1 MRRRSSRLL
10 ALLLSLA
17 MVFSLFPIGALAV
30 EGEEETPAE
39 DISAE
44 ETPVEETPAEEMPVE
59 EMPVEEMP
67 VEEMPVEEVPAE
79 ETPAEPTNT
88 VQSSVEFSGSCGES
102 LRWELTND
110 GVLTVSGTGP
120 MNDSEERASPWY
132 DCRYDIYSVILSPGM
147 TTIGNYAF
155 EECDSITSINIP
167 DTVIS
172 IGSHAFKDCNKLAS
186 VAIPGSVTSIG
197 EAAFTYCGLT
207 SVTVPGSVTAIPANA
222 FNSCDL
228 ESVTIPGSVTS
239 IGENAFNC
247 CYALESVTIPGSVK
261 SVGSEAFGWCFGLQS
276 VTFLGDMPEIASDG
290 FLGVTAEVHYPVGNA
305 TYTAA
310 NTPGYGGTLTWLI
323 DSGSCGENL
332 RWTLD
337 IRGVLTVSGS
347 GPMEDNPGWFERRES
362 ITSVIL
368 TDGVTSIGN
377 NAFYCCALTSVT
389 IPDSVQ
395 SIGYGAF
402 NNCGSLESA
411 VIPNGVTT
419 IDDYA
424 FYWCSSMTSV
434 TIPDSVTT
442 IGEMAFTRCDL
453 SAVTIPAKVTSIGSS
468 AFNGCSALKSVTFLG
483 DMPEIA
489 GDCFTNVTA
498 DVHYPAGNAT
508 YTAEKMLN
516 YGGKLSWDAAITES
530 PANVTVK
537 AGNKASFSVTVIG
550 AAPTYQ
556 WQYRKS
562 ADRSWTKTTATGYDT
577 ATLTV
582 AATLAKNSY
591 QYRCRI
597 TCGGK
602 NAYSAAATLT
612 VWGISTQPTSVT
624 VKAGGTAAFT
634 VAAQG
639 AELTYQW
646 QYRKSASASWTN
658 TTATGYDTATLTVAA
673 TLAKNGYQYRCKL
686 SCNGKNAYSDP
697 ATLTVWGISAQP
709 NDKTV
714 KPGGTATFT
723 VKAQGNELSYQWQ
736 YRKSAD
742 RSWTNT
748 TATGCKTATLTLPAT
763 AARSGY
769 QYRCKVSC
777 NGKNAYSDP
786 ATLTVWGIT
795 AQPTSVTV
803 KAGGTASFTVA
814 AQGAELSYQ
823 WQYRKSA
830 SASWSNTTATGCK
843 TATLTLPATASRNGY
858 QYRCRISCGGQT
870 INSNAATLTVQ

>member
-1 MRRRSSRLL
+1 MNVRSARLL
-10 ALLLSLA
+10 ALLLSMA

-39 DISAE
+39 DISVEEVPVEKTPAEEMPVEETPVE
-44 ETPVEETPAEEMPVE
+44 ETPVEETPAEE
-59 EMPVEEMP
+59 
-67 VEEMPVEEVPAE
+67 
-79 ETPAEPTNT
+79 TPAEPTST
-88 VQSSVEFSGSCGES
+88 VQSFVEFSGSCGEN

-120 MNDSEERASPWY
+120 MNDSEERGSPWY
-132 DCRYDIYSVILSPGM
+132 DCRYDIYSVILSPGV

-155 EECDSITSINIP
+155 QKCDSITSITIP

-172 IGSHAFKDCNKLAS
+172 IGSHAFEDCIKLAS
-186 VAIPGSVTSIG
+186 VAIPGSVMTIG
-197 EAAFTYCGLT
+197 EAAFAYCGLT

-228 ESVTIPGSVTS
+228 ESVTIPDSVTA
-239 IGENAFNC
+239 IGESAFNC

-261 SVGSEAFGWCFGLQS
+261 SVGSKAFGWCFGLQS
-276 VTFLGDMPEIASDG
+276 VTFLGDMPEIADDC
-290 FLGVTAEVHYPVGNA
+290 FLGVTAAVHYPLGNA

-337 IRGVLTVSGS
+337 IRGVLTVSGT

-377 NAFYCCALTSVT
+377 NAFYCCALKSVT
-389 IPDSVQ
+389 IPDSVK

-453 SAVTIPAKVTSIGSS
+453 SAVTIPDKVTSIGSS
-468 AFNGCSALKSVTFLG
+468 AFSGCSALESVTFLG
-483 DMPEIA
+483 NMPEIA

-498 DVHYPAGNAT
+498 AIHYPVGNAT
-508 YTAEKMLN
+508 YTAANMLN

-550 AAPTYQ
+550 AAPSYQ
-556 WQYRKS
+556 WQYRTS
-562 ADRSWTKTTATGYDT
+562 ASGSWKNTTAAGCKTD
-577 ATLTV
+577 TLTV
-582 AATLAKNSY
+582 SATLAKDGY
-591 QYRCRI
+591 QYRCKI
-597 TCGGK
+597 SCNGK
-602 NAYSAAATLT
+602 NAYSDAATLT
-612 VWGISTQPTSVT
+612 VWGISAQPKSVT
-624 VKAGGTAAFT
+624 VNAGGTAAFT
-634 VAAQG
+634 VKAQG
-639 AELTYQW
+639 ENLTYQW
-646 QYRKSASASWTN
+646 QYRKSAS
-658 TTATGYDTATLTVAA
+658 G
-673 TLAKNGYQYRCKL
+673 
-686 SCNGKNAYSDP
+686 
-697 ATLTVWGISAQP
+697 
-709 NDKTV
+709 
-714 KPGGTATFT
+714 
-723 VKAQGNELSYQWQ
+723 
-736 YRKSAD
+736 
-742 RSWTNT
+742 
-748 TATGCKTATLTLPAT
+748 
-763 AARSGY
+763 
-769 QYRCKVSC
+769 
-777 NGKNAYSDP
+777 
-786 ATLTVWGIT
+786 
-795 AQPTSVTV
+795 
-803 KAGGTASFTVA
+803 
-814 AQGAELSYQ
+814 
-823 WQYRKSA
+823 
-830 SASWSNTTATGCK
+830 SWSNTTATGCK
-843 TATLTLPATASRNGY
+843 TAALNVGVTAVKNGY
-858 QYRCRISCGGQT
+858 QYRCRITCGGQT
-870 INSNAATLTVQ
+870 INSDAATLTVQ